1 MQPDEPNEPNEQW
14 QQPSQTPLSDAPIVE
29 QQPVEALEQTRE
41 PEEPAVA
48 DVPLVAEAE
57 VSEAMEVTE
66 MAEVPE
72 GEDELVR
79 WEAKEHI
86 HREKNP
92 VWYVIFAVV
101 VVALMAIAFFLMRS
115 LSFAILVPVM
125 AAALLLYVQR
135 PPVMNSYTL
144 SRKGLHINDKLYA
157 FDSFK
162 EFGLI
167 ADDDEHSVML
177 VPRKRFH
184 LGVTLYFPEEAGEA
198 IVDMLAARL
207 PMREIRLDPIER
219 LIRALHI

>member
-1 MQPDEPNEPNEQW
+1 MQPDEPKEQW
-14 QQPSQTPLSDAPIVE
+14 QQPAQQPPSDVPIVE
-29 QQPVEALEQTRE
+29 QPPVQAVEQPLSPEQPAPVETV
-41 PEEPAVA
+41 PASETE
-48 DVPLVAEAE
+48 VAETAP
-57 VSEAMEVTE
+57 
-66 MAEVPE
+66 MAD

-79 WEAKEHI
+79 WDAKEHI

-92 VWYVIFAVV
+92 AWYAIFAVV
-101 VVALMAIAFFLMRS
+101 VVALMAMAFFLMKS

-135 PPVMNSYTL
+135 PPVVNTYTL
-144 SRKGLHINDKLYA
+144 SRKGLHINDKLYT
-157 FDSFK
+157 FDTFK